1 MSAHPSDADT
11 IYLDL
16 MIEIKDRLQAIHRC
30 CIQEIAEPMFQKTY
44 LAAEF
49 VLVQLRMICE
59 MIAVGCIVA
68 HEIDPRND
76 LKKEYSASRIFYEL
90 EKLKPEYF
98 PDPVQA
104 IIDPKTGVI
113 NYEPQ
118 GNAISREEL
127 KVLYE
132 RCNELIHRIKW
143 KEAVARK
150 RRIYPTDYFF
160 ECADK
165 IANLLDIHL
174 IKIALEEKMIRVTMN
189 GPTGAVHWD
198 VLSRDPAAP

>member
-1 MSAHPSDADT
+1 MSAHPSDTDT

-16 MIEIKDRLQAIHRC
+16 MIEIKERLQAIHRC
-30 CIQEIAEPMFQKTY
+30 RIQEIAEPMFQNAY

-68 HEIDPRND
+68 HELDPRSD
-76 LKKEYSASRIFYEL
+76 LKNEHSASRIFYEL

-98 PDPVQA
+98 PGPVQA
-104 IIDPKTGVI
+104 VTNPKTGVI

-118 GNAISREEL
+118 ANAITRQEL
-127 KVLYE
+127 KALYE
-132 RCNELIHRIKW
+132 RCNDLIHRIKW

-160 ECADK
+160 ECAGK
-165 IANLLDIHL
+165 IANLLDTHL
-174 IKIALEEKMIRVTMN
+174 IKIAFPEKMIRVTMN

-198 VLSRDPAAP
+198 ILSRDPAAP